1 MQKVNKKAIPKRG
14 RGDELGTTVSCWFGL
29 GTTGLHTLHVRAYY
43 DVTYRQYLFA
53 VLRSRSRPPAIDSL
67 QIKEGHYLYVV
78 FGMFNL
84 IQPAVSSVFGRF
96 GQFT

>member
-1 MQKVNKKAIPKRG
+1 MDTYIAEEKK
-14 RGDELGTTVSCWFGL
+14 TVVVGL
-29 GTTGLHTLHVRAYY
+29 DLKQPDCTPCMRAYY

-53 VLRSRSRPPAIDSL
+53 VLRSRSRPPTIDSL

-96 GQFT
+96 GQFA